1 MSKIIVYTDGGARG
15 NPGQAAIGVVI
26 KTETGQIIAKIGRK
40 IGIVTNNVA
49 EYQAVI
55 TALIWLKEN
64 KEQLSTLTMK
74 PFNLIQGEPFDP
86 AQGKPACAGRQ
97 FSNLTIQFNIDSKL
111 IVNQLNGF
119 FKVKNGELRNFIY
132 KVRELEQEINLP
144 IFYNQIEREK
154 NREADLLVNR
164 TLDSS

>member
-86 AQGKPACAGRQ
+86 AQGKQ